1 MSAKRTHSSLAPG
14 RADSLVEDSQM
25 APPTYLDRAA
35 PTWVRAL
42 LGALALCAALY
53 AVLLTGATDGT
64 GLPSSPESWW
74 PLGLLGVAAGATCAA
89 RAAFARHE
97 RLVWALLGGAIAS
110 YGSGFLVWAL
120 VYQDDTAPPY
130 PSPADALFIPA
141 YMLILVA
148 LFALVR
154 RERPRVPATA
164 WLDAL
169 VPACAVS
176 ALATQLLLPHI
187 STTGKPLTEQ
197 FVLLLYPALDVL
209 LVVAIVLVLALRR
222 WYADARWALLAL
234 AVLGCAVGDVLWSYL
249 VAAGTYQPRLRR
261 GSAVRGDARGAR
273 LGGLGPAAR
282 CGRAGLTGCRSSSP
296 EPPRWAPSGCS
307 STARSPAS

>member
-1 MSAKRTHSSLAPG
+1 
-14 RADSLVEDSQM
+14 M

-42 LGALALCAALY
+42 LGVLALCAALY
-53 AVLLTGATDGT
+53 AVLLVGGARGT

-74 PLGLLGVAAGATCAA
+74 PLGVLGIAAGATCAA
-89 RAAFARHE
+89 RAAFATGE
-97 RLVWALLGGAIAS
+97 RLVWALLGSAIAS
-110 YGSGFLVWAL
+110 YGSGFLLWAL
-120 VYQDDTAPPY
+120 VYQDDPAPPY

-141 YMLILVA
+141 YVLILVA

-154 RERPRVPATA
+154 SERPRVPATT

-176 ALATQLLLPHI
+176 AVATQLLLPHI
-187 STTGKPLTEQ
+187 STTGKPLGEQ
-197 FVLLLYPALDVL
+197 VVLLLYPALDVL
-209 LVVAIVLVLALRR
+209 LVVAIVLVLALVRR
-222 WYADARWALLAL
+222 PALGAARPRGSRLCRGRCPVELSRRGGH
-234 AVLGCAVGDVLWSYL
+234 V
-249 VAAGTYQPRLRR
+249 QPRLRR
-261 GSAVRGDARGAR
+261 GSALCGDGGGGR

-282 CGRAGLTGCRSSSP
+282 CGRTGRP
-296 EPPRWAPSGCS
+296 AAAPPARGRRQERASDCS